1 MYYEPGRTPSG
12 LPFNPFKACCV
23 PRPIGWLSTV
33 SLDGHHNL
41 APFSQFQNVGYDPPM
56 VMVSA
61 NRRPDGRLKDTI
73 RNILDTGEFV
83 WSMATYAQREKVAA
97 SAQEFEPGVDEF
109 KAVDIAHLPARQVRA
124 RRVAG
129 SPAHFECR
137 LHHVMEL
144 PGRTPE
150 SRGHLVVAEVIAIH
164 LADDCVTVNGHFDVL
179 KARPLARLGYLDY
192 TSVESCFEMKI
203 PDFRT
208 GQIVEFL
215 KDPAAAAGMEP
226 AMGSARIKAS

>member
-1 MYYEPGRTPSG
+1 MYYEPGRTACA
-12 LPFNPFKACCV
+12 LQMNPFKACCV

-33 SLDGHHNL
+33 DTAGRHNL

-56 VMVSA
+56 VMVAA
-61 NRRPDGRLKDTI
+61 NRRPDGRLKDTV

-83 WSMATYAQREKVAA
+83 WSMATHAQRETVSA

-109 KAVDIAHLPARQVRA
+109 ETLGIAHLPARLVRA

-137 LHHVMEL
+137 VHQTLEL
-144 PGRTPE
+144 PGNTPE
-150 SRGHLVVAEVIAIH
+150 SRGHLVVARVIAIH
-164 LADDCVTVNGHFDVL
+164 LADDHITADGRFDVC

-192 TSVESCFEMKI
+192 TSVDTMFEMRV
-203 PDFRT
+203 PNFRS
-208 GQIVEFL
+208 GQTIEFL
-215 KDPAAAAGMEP
+215 TDPLAKQ
-226 AMGSARIKAS
+226 R

>member
-1 MYYEPGRTPSG
+1 MYYEPGHTACA
-12 LPFNPFKACCV
+12 LPLNPFKACCV

-33 SLDGHHNL
+33 DTTGRHNL

-56 VMVSA
+56 VMVAA

-83 WSMATYAQREKVAA
+83 WSMATHAQREWVSA

-109 KAVDIAHLPARQVRA
+109 EAVGIGHLPARLVRP

-129 SPAHFECR
+129 APAHFECR
-137 LHHVMEL
+137 VHQSLEL
-144 PGRTPE
+144 PGNTQE
-150 SRGHLVVAEVIAIH
+150 SRGHLVVAQVVAIH
-164 LADDCVTVNGHFDVL
+164 LDDDYITADGRFDVL

-192 TSVESCFEMKI
+192 TAVDAVFEMQV
-203 PDFRT
+203 PNFRT
-208 GQIVEFL
+208 GQTIEYLTNPVG
-215 KDPAAAAGMEP
+215 KG
-226 AMGSARIKAS
+226 R

>member
-1 MYYEPGRTPSG
+1 MFYEPGVTSSG

-23 PRPIGWLSTV
+23 PRPIGWLSTIGQ
-33 SLDGHHNL
+33 DGRHNL

-73 RNILDTGEFV
+73 RNILETGEFV
-83 WSMATYAQREKVAA
+83 WNMAMFDQRELVSA

-109 KAVDIAHLPARQVRA
+109 EVLQIAHQPAMKVRP

-137 LHHVMEL
+137 LHQALEL
-144 PGRTPE
+144 PGNTQE
-150 SRGHLVVAEVIAIH
+150 SRGHLIIAEVVAIH
-164 LADDCVTVNGHFDVL
+164 LADDYITQDGRFDVV

-192 TSVESCFEMKI
+192 TSVDRVFEMSI
-203 PDFRT
+203 PNFRK
-208 GQIVEFL
+208 GQAIEFMHEAAGG
-215 KDPAAAAGMEP
+215 AAASP
-226 AMGSARIKAS
+226 

>member
-1 MYYEPGRTPSG
+1 MYYEPGHTACA
-12 LPFNPFKACCV
+12 LPLNPFKACCV

-33 SLDGHHNL
+33 DTAGRHNL

-56 VMVSA
+56 VMVAA

-83 WSMATYAQREKVAA
+83 WSMATHAQREWVSA

-109 KAVDIAHLPARQVRA
+109 EAVGIGHLPARLVRA

-129 SPAHFECR
+129 APAHFECR
-137 LHHVMEL
+137 VHQSLEL
-144 PGRTPE
+144 PGNTQE
-150 SRGHLVVAEVIAIH
+150 SRGHLVVARVVAIH
-164 LADDCVTVNGHFDVL
+164 LDDDHITPDGRFDVR

-192 TSVESCFEMKI
+192 TAVDATFEMQV
-203 PDFRT
+203 PNFRT
-208 GQIVEFL
+208 GQTIEYLTNPEV
-215 KDPAAAAGMEP
+215 KG
-226 AMGSARIKAS
+226 R

>member
-1 MYYEPGRTPSG
+1 MYYEPGHTACA
-12 LPFNPFKACCV
+12 LPMNPFKACCV

-33 SLDGHHNL
+33 DTTGRHNL

-56 VMVSA
+56 VMVAA

-83 WSMATYAQREKVAA
+83 WSMATHAQREWVSA

-109 KAVDIAHLPARQVRA
+109 EAVGIGHLPARLVRP

-129 SPAHFECR
+129 APAHFECR
-137 LHHVMEL
+137 VHQSLEL
-144 PGRTPE
+144 PGNTQE
-150 SRGHLVVAEVIAIH
+150 SRGHLVVAQVVAIH
-164 LADDCVTVNGHFDVL
+164 LDDEYITADGRFDVL

-192 TSVESCFEMKI
+192 TAVDAVFEMQV
-203 PDFRT
+203 PNFRT
-208 GQIVEFL
+208 GQTIEYLTNPVG
-215 KDPAAAAGMEP
+215 KG
-226 AMGSARIKAS
+226 R

>member
-1 MYYEPGRTPSG
+1 
-12 LPFNPFKACCV
+12 LPLNPFKSCCV

-33 SLDGHHNL
+33 DASGRHNL

-73 RNILDTGEFV
+73 RNILETGEFV
-83 WSMATYAQREKVAA
+83 WSMATYAQRDLVSA

-109 KAVDIAHLPARQVRA
+109 AALGIAHLPAQRVRA

-137 LHHVMEL
+137 VHQTLEL
-144 PGRTPE
+144 PGNTPE
-150 SRGHLVVAEVIAIH
+150 ARGHLVLAEVIAIH
-164 LADDCVTVNGHFDVL
+164 LDDGHLTPDGRFDVL

-192 TSVESCFEMKI
+192 TSVENCFEMRV
-203 PDFRT
+203 PNFRVQE
-208 GQIVEFL
+208 GIEFL
-215 KDPAAAAGMEP
+215 SESAAGSPE
-226 AMGSARIKAS
+226 ANA

>member
-12 LPFNPFKACCV
+12 LPFNPFKSCCV

-33 SLDGHHNL
+33 DAQGRHNL

-56 VMVSA
+56 VMVAA
-61 NRRPDGRLKDTI
+61 NRRPNGELKDTV

-83 WSMATYAQREKVAA
+83 WSMATHAQRELVSA
-97 SAQEFEPGVDEF
+97 SAQEFPPGVDEF
-109 KAVDIAHLPARQVRA
+109 DAVGIDSLPSVRVRA

-137 LHHVMEL
+137 VHQSLEL
-144 PGRTPE
+144 PGHTPE
-150 SRGHLVVAEVIAIH
+150 SRGHLIVAEVIAIH
-164 LADDCVTVNGHFDVL
+164 LADDHLTPDGRFDVL

-192 TSVESCFEMKI
+192 TSVDRVFEMRV
-203 PDFRT
+203 PNFRVQE
-208 GQIVEFL
+208 GIEFL
-215 KDPAAAAGMEP
+215 RESVQTAGE
-226 AMGSARIKAS
+226 AT

>member
-1 MYYEPGRTPSG
+1 MYYEPGLTPSG
-12 LPFNPFKACCV
+12 LPFNPFKSCCV

-33 SLDGHHNL
+33 GLDGRHNL

-83 WSMATYAQREKVAA
+83 WSMATYAQREKVSA

-109 KAVDIAHLPARQVRA
+109 EALNIAHAPARRVRA
-124 RRVAG
+124 RRVAD

-137 LHHVMEL
+137 VHHTLEL
-144 PGRTPE
+144 PGNTQE

-164 LADDCVTVNGHFDVL
+164 LADDYLTPNGRFDVL

-192 TSVESCFEMKI
+192 TAVDSCFELTT

-208 GQIVEFL
+208 GATIEFL
-215 KDPAAAAGMEP
+215 RDPAAP
-226 AMGSARIKAS
+226 PS

>member
-12 LPFNPFKACCV
+12 LPFNPFKSCCV

-33 SLDGHHNL
+33 DAQGRHNL

-56 VMVSA
+56 VMVAA
-61 NRRPDGRLKDTI
+61 NRRPNGELKDTV

-83 WSMATYAQREKVAA
+83 WSMATHAQRELVSA
-97 SAQEFEPGVDEF
+97 SAQEFPPGVDEF
-109 KAVDIAHLPARQVRA
+109 EAVGIASLPSVRVRA

-137 LHHVMEL
+137 VHQSLEL
-144 PGRTPE
+144 PGHTPE
-150 SRGHLVVAEVIAIH
+150 SRGHLIVAEVIAIH
-164 LADDCVTVNGHFDVL
+164 LADDHLTPDGRFDVL

-192 TSVESCFEMKI
+192 TSVDNVFEMRV
-203 PDFRT
+203 PNFRVQE
-208 GQIVEFL
+208 GIEFL
-215 KDPAAAAGMEP
+215 RESAQTAGG
-226 AMGSARIKAS
+226 AT